1 MVASRL
7 TTRVCSHVKLE
18 APTGGIEISQDNKL
32 IGIRIDFF
40 LFEYLTVDTYSWT
53 SGVGSLECSYLNSC

>member
-18 APTGGIEISQDNKL
+18 APMGGLGISQDNKL
-32 IGIRIDFF
+32 IGIRIVFF
-40 LFEYLTVDTYSWT
+40 LFESPTVDTYGWT
-53 SGVGSLECSYLNSC
+53 SRVGSLECSYLNSR